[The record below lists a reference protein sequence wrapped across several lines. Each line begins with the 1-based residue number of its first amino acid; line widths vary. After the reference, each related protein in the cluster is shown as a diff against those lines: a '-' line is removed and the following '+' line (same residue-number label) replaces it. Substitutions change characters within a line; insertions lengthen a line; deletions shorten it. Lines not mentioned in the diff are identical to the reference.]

1 MRKIITIV
9 LIVSAILMLSSCA
22 GKEKSMTNEL
32 FDKSMSASEAL
43 ELSRES
49 DVVVIENRGCTSG
62 QDVWDRFYARTQK
75 GRADS
80 VLCAHYYTLDKD
92 HVSVELYEEEKD
104 HYPVMYLF
112 MLDFDGKEYSVTIRE
127 SSNPDIE
134 SEETYKYLRYFTGKA
149 PETAL
154 FDSYEYYVLT
164 DDDNVTWDEI
174 MKGLYS
180 SDSSTPRYRHLTV
193 CENFKGWKGN

>member
-32 FDKSMSASEAL
+32 FEKSMSASEAL

-49 DVVVIENRGCTSG
+49 DVVVIEESGCTSG

>member
-32 FDKSMSASEAL
+32 FEKSMSASEAL

-62 QDVWDRFYARTQK
+62 QDVWDRFYDKTRK
-75 GRADS
+75 GLADS